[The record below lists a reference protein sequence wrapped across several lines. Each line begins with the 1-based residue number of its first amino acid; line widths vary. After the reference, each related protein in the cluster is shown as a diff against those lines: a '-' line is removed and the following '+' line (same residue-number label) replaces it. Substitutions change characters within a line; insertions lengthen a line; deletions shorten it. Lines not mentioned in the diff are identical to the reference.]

1 MRSLFLLL
9 AIILISLN
17 NVNAQESLDD
27 FWPQYISSYTNYLNT
42 KTDPDIK
49 MVLQHFNEPLMQMPS
64 QGEPRVSLKREVLEN
79 GFTRFLEK
87 LKNKGVTKME
97 WEKLQV
103 VSLSQNTALASNI
116 ARGLDANG
124 NVVERLASIYMLSN
138 SSDGWKIAV
147 IKPISL
153 DNVPVLK

>member
-1 MRSLFLLL
+1 M
-9 AIILISLN
+9 
-17 NVNAQESLDD
+17 
-27 FWPQYISSYTNYLNT
+27 
-42 KTDPDIK
+42 
-49 MVLQHFNEPLMQMPS
+49 
-64 QGEPRVSLKREVLEN
+64 EN